1 MEWLNYH
8 HLRYFW
14 VVAKEGNLAQAAARL
29 HVSQPSISEQ
39 IRELEAA
46 GLQEPEKRHPQ
57 RALAREVTGL
67 VHGVAAVEEAEGA
80 ANLLFADGVS
90 TLTSK
95 QIEQTLAGVPTSAV
109 ELAVH
114 GWLVVNLLVSAG
126 ITKSKSEA
134 QRLIKGG
141 GLSIN
146 DRRIT
151 DEKARL
157 TVEAAIEHELFV
169 VRKGKRDY
177 FLIRIVKPPR
187 G

>member
-1 MEWLNYH
+1 VKY
-8 HLRYFW
+8 LRFFTFLS
-14 VVAKEGNLAQAAARL
+14 A
-29 HVSQPSISEQ
+29 EQ

-57 RALAREVTGL
+57 RALAREVTRR
-67 VHGVAAVEEAEGA
+67 VHGEAAVEEAEGA
-80 ANLLFADGVS
+80 ANLLFANGVS
-90 TLTSK
+90 TRTST
-95 QIEQTLAGVPTSAV
+95 QIEQALAGVPTSAV
-109 ELAVH
+109 EHVSGGWFVVDLLA
-114 GWLVVNLLVSAG
+114 SAG

-134 QRLIKGG
+134 QRLIRGG
-141 GLSIN
+141 GLSVN

-151 DEKARL
+151 DEKERL
-157 TVEAAIEHELFV
+157 TVEDAIENELFV